1 MSSIP
6 GKGQVGLD
14 VEPHLSLVSGAEP
27 QLLRERLRLRLR
39 RRRRRR
45 RRRSSLRLREF
56 ALAASRAG

>member
-1 MSSIP
+1 M
-6 GKGQVGLD
+6 GLD